1 MPKVGA
7 HVSAAISLEYAFD
20 KAQKIGAECLQ
31 FFISPPQ
38 QWAFTNHDNDEIE
51 RFKSKAS
58 ETQIGPNF
66 IHGTYLV
73 NLGTDKAEHLRKSI
87 DWLIYGMKM
96 AEKLEIQGLIF
107 HTGSHKGKGLD
118 GKMDQ
123 IVQAIREVMSQINS
137 DTQLILETSAG
148 GGGSIGRNFAELG
161 MILKQVGDDRV
172 RVCIDTAHT
181 FAAGYDWRSDIDAI
195 LAEFGREVGLDKLAA
210 FHANDSKMDFA
221 SYKDR
226 HANIGEGFMG
236 QIAFAQLLNHPL
248 LKDKPFL
255 LEVPGFADEGPDVEN
270 IEIMKKLRD

>member
-7 HVSAAISLEYAFD
+7 HVSAAISLELAFD
-20 KAQKIGAECLQ
+20 KAQQIGAECFQ
-31 FFISPPQ
+31 FFVSPPQ
-38 QWAFTNHDNDEIE
+38 QWAFTTHDQAEID
-51 RFKSKAS
+51 RFKSKAQ

-73 NLGTDKAEHLRKSI
+73 NLGTDKPEHLRKSI

-96 AEKLEIQGLIF
+96 AEKLAIQGLIF
-107 HTGSHKGKGLD
+107 HTGSHKGKGLE
-118 GKMDQ
+118 GAMDQ
-123 IVQAIREVMSQINS
+123 IVSALREVMTHIES

-161 MILKQVGDDRV
+161 KILKQVQDDRV

-181 FAAGYDWRSDIDAI
+181 FAAGYDWRSNIDEI
-195 LAEFGREVGLDKLAA
+195 LTEFDREVGLENLAA
-210 FHANDSKMDFA
+210 FHANDSKMDFE

-248 LKDKPFL
+248 LIDKPFL
-255 LEVPGFADEGPDVEN
+255 LEVPGFADEGPDSEN
-270 IEIMKKLRD
+270 IQIMKKLRD